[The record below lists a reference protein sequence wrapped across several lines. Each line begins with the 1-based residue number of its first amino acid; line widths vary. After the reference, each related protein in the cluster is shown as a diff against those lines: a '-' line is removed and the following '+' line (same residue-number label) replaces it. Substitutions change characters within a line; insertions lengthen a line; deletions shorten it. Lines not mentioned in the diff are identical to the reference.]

1 MILVPHRTRRG
12 ATSKGTPLFVEP
24 QASDPELIARKR
36 AVNPNVRIPPKMQW
50 VTDDDG
56 NILKHELPGET
67 LWHRIRDT
75 YAALF
80 YSSVVTHIPFHF
92 IRLGYLRLFGAK
104 IGKGSAINRGTSVW
118 SIPYLV
124 IGDRVSIGFR
134 CVLDAR
140 AGIAIGNDVVIASDT
155 HIIAGGHDIN
165 HPNFVPAP
173 NPPDPIVIDDHVWI
187 ATRAI
192 VLPSLLGR
200 GAVVAAHT
208 VVNKEVPP
216 FGIVGGVPGKIIGQ
230 RNPDALH
237 YSGKFKLP
245 FF

>member
-1 MILVPHRTRRG
+1 M
-12 ATSKGTPLFVEP
+12 FVEP
-24 QASDPELIARKR
+24 LASDPEMIARKR
-36 AVNPNVRIPPKMQW
+36 EVNPNVRIPPRMEW

-56 NILKHELPGET
+56 NILDYKLEGET
-67 LWHRIRDT
+67 FLKRVLHL
-75 YAALF
+75 YLALF
-80 YSSVVTHIPFHF
+80 YNSILTHVPFHF
-92 IRLGYLRLFGAK
+92 IRLGFLRLCGAK

-118 SIPYLV
+118 SIPYIV

-134 CVLDAR
+134 CLLDAR

-187 ATRAI
+187 GTRAM
-192 VLPSLLGR
+192 VLPCLLGK

-216 FGIVGGVPGKIIGQ
+216 LGIVGGVPGKLIGQ
-230 RNPDALH
+230 RNPDALQ
-237 YSGKFKLP
+237 YSGKYKIP

>member
-1 MILVPHRTRRG
+1 MGDRRG
-12 ATSKGTPLFVEP
+12 RQHP
-24 QASDPELIARKR
+24 QAR
-36 AVNPNVRIPPKMQW
+36 AA
-50 VTDDDG
+50 
-56 NILKHELPGET
+56 GET

-92 IRLGYLRLFGAK
+92 IRLGYLRLFGAS
-104 IGKGSAINRGTSVW
+104 IGKGTAINRGTSVW

-216 FGIVGGVPGKIIGQ
+216 FGIVGACPA
-230 RNPDALH
+230 RSSASATRTPCTTAA
-237 YSGKFKLP
+237 SSSCRSSEP
-245 FF
+245 